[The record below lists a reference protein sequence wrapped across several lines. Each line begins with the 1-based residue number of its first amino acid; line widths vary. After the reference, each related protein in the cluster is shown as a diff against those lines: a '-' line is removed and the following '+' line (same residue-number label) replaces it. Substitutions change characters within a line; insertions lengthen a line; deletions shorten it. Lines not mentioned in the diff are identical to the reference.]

1 MGKVVRL
8 TEALG
13 LEAHKREKSGKDE
26 WISVPGFGQLWRRG
40 NTWWIKYSVDGRVYR
55 ESSKSTD
62 QRAAEKLLRAR
73 IKASGRG
80 GRFVDPNKERRV
92 TIDNLLDALALYHQQ
107 KGNRH
112 SLACRLE
119 PLRRHLGHERTVTVD
134 GERIAKYKADRLRE
148 KTRRGTTTARATI
161 NRELAALRKAL
172 KLGVEWNRIS
182 GAPKIELFPEQN
194 VREGFVE
201 PGTFEKIAAQLKQ
214 PWRDAATFAYVTGWR
229 FREVFDLAWSE
240 VDLEART
247 VALPARRAKSKKG
260 RALVL
265 AGDLLALVER
275 RYELRDGR
283 LLFHHQGRRIMD
295 IRKRWH
301 KATAAAGVP
310 GLLFHDLRRSGVR
323 NLVRAGVDPTIA
335 MRISGHKTRAI
346 FDRYNI
352 IDESDIAQALVA
364 VQEAAKHAQ

>member
-8 TEALG
+8 TGAFG
-13 LEAHKREKSGKDE
+13 VDAHKREESGKDE
-26 WISVPGFGQLWRRG
+26 WISIPGFGQLWRRG

-62 QRAAEKLLRAR
+62 QRVAEKLLRAR

-92 TIDNLLDALALYHQQ
+92 TIDHLLDALALYHQQ
-107 KGNRH
+107 KGNRD

-119 PLRRHLGHERTVTVD
+119 PLRRHLGHERAVTVD

-148 KTRRGTTTARATI
+148 KTRRGTATARATI
-161 NRELAALRKAL
+161 NRELASLRKAF

-201 PGTFEKIAAQLKQ
+201 PGTFEKIATHLEQ

-247 VALPARRAKSKKG
+247 VALPAHRAKSKKG

-265 AGDLLALVER
+265 SGDLLALVQR
-275 RYELRDGR
+275 RYEARDGR
-283 LLFHHQGRRIMD
+283 FLFHHHGHCILD
-295 IRKRWH
+295 IRKRWR

-335 MRISGHKTRAI
+335 MRISGHKTRAV

-352 IDESDIAQALVA
+352 IDESDIAEALVA
-364 VQEAAKHAQ
+364 VQEAARHAQ